1 MIVGETM
8 KLNRR
13 GFTLVEMLAVVII
26 LGILATIMVPT
37 ITAVIEKNKEDNY
50 KNLEKSIISAAKVYI
65 SDHRYD
71 ITLSS
76 TTCSATNTTRNITK
90 IDGIELT
97 VPSQISI
104 KKLVDDGDLTT
115 NKGGKILEPTNNNKY
130 LNLESSYVK
139 VLYDCNKKDYVYD
152 DLSLNWSQ

>member
-71 ITLSS
+71 ITLDPYTS
-76 TTCSATNTTRNITK
+76 CNDNPTRNIKFVDTVEL
-90 IDGIELT
+90 IDSKLT
-97 VPSQISI
+97 IVT
-104 KKLVDDGDLTT
+104 LVDAGYLTT
-115 NKGGKILEPTNNNKY
+115 NKGGKILNPKDNNKS
-130 LNLESSYVK
+130 LNLGNSYIVVK
-139 VLYDCNKKDYVYD
+139 YYCNKKDYVYD
-152 DLSLNWSQ
+152 EPNLYWSQ

>member
-1 MIVGETM
+1 MN
-8 KLNRR
+8 LNRR

-76 TTCSATNTTRNITK
+76 TTCSATNNTRNITH
-90 IDGIELT
+90 IDGVELT
-97 VPSQISI
+97 NHSQISI

-115 NKGGKILEPTNNNKY
+115 NKGGKILDPRNNSVS
-130 LNLESSYVK
+130 LNLSNSYIVVK
-139 VLYDCNKKDYVYD
+139 YDCAKKDYKYELED
-152 DLSLNWSQ
+152 NFLAWE